1 MWRYENTVNS
11 MWMHR
16 IWSIRAW
23 NDHLSCSV
31 CVHCWRTLETF
42 QRVSPWH
49 TCVSHNLP
57 SISTHLCLIR
67 ACSVIWNVQPIILPK
82 SLWESVCLREC
93 EWYRGRTLNGNI
105 QRERQVSQHTDKD
118 TSAALTVGNQTHVW
132 PSGDVCVWCVWCVWC
147 LVLHALLTNYI

>member
-42 QRVSPWH
+42 QTVSPWH

-57 SISTHLCLIR
+57 SISTHLCLIT
-67 ACSVIWNVQPIILPK
+67 ACSVIWNVQRLFYPRV
-82 SLWESVCLREC
+82 SERVCVWESVR
-93 EWYRGRTLNGNI
+93 WYRGRTLNGNI
-105 QRERQVSQHTDKD
+105 QRERQVSHTHTDKD

-132 PSGDVCVWCVWCVWC
+132 PSVTCVCVCVSGVSSYM
-147 LVLHALLTNYI
+147 HY